1 VSALVGPGYAVMEDY
16 AGPATVQALLA
27 ARLERQRLGQFQPA
41 GVGGRGRREV
51 RTDIRGD
58 RIAWLEAPL
67 SGAESQFTAGLDALR
82 VSLNR
87 SLMIGLH
94 DVELHFASYAPGCGY
109 VRHLDRSPGGLD
121 RVISVIYYLN
131 TEWKT
136 GDGGELQIETDSG
149 PVLVCPKADTLVLFL
164 SDRFIHAVLPAVR
177 ERHSLTGWLHRR
189 T

>member
-1 VSALVGPGYAVMEDY
+1 MEDY